1 MAAGCVNDENGDNGE
16 DEKDDDDD
24 GFLFQTGF
32 LFSLVF
38 RGGCFIIHSK

>member
-1 MAAGCVNDENGDNGE
+1 MALGCDDNENGDNGE
-16 DEKDDDDD
+16 DDKDDDD

-38 RGGCFIIHSK
+38 